1 MELYIKSILHPDINV
16 LELYRN
22 ESERDVYRRIATWL
36 KLTNSERLKKFKRI
50 TKTEKRLNFVNQ
62 RFPPP
67 SMELEK
73 QRDAEIATQECKE
86 VESIS
91 NVDSFSGI
99 QPAGNQLMPHL
110 FYIKVAAINDQNI
123 YSI

>member
-1 MELYIKSILHPDINV
+1 MELYINASLHLDINAFDIF
-16 LELYRN
+16 RN
-22 ESERDVYRRIATWL
+22 DSERDVYRRIATWL

-73 QRDAEIATQECKE
+73 HTDAEIATQECKE
-86 VESIS
+86 MESIL

-99 QPAGNQLMPHL
+99 QPAGN
-110 FYIKVAAINDQNI
+110 
-123 YSI
+123 

>member
-1 MELYIKSILHPDINV
+1 MELYINASLHLDINA
-16 LELYRN
+16 LDLFRN
-22 ESERDVYRRIATWL
+22 DSERDVYRRIATWL

-73 QRDAEIATQECKE
+73 HTDAEIATQECKE
-86 VESIS
+86 MEPIL

-99 QPAGNQLMPHL
+99 PPAGN
-110 FYIKVAAINDQNI
+110 
-123 YSI
+123 

>member
-1 MELYIKSILHPDINV
+1 MYLDINV
-16 LELYRN
+16 LNLFRN
-22 ESERDVYRRIATWL
+22 DSERDVYRRIATWL

-62 RFPPP
+62 RFPAP

-73 QRDAEIATQECKE
+73 HTDAETATHDCKE
-86 VESIS
+86 MESIS

-99 QPAGNQLMPHL
+99 QPPGN
-110 FYIKVAAINDQNI
+110 
-123 YSI
+123 

>member
-1 MELYIKSILHPDINV
+1 MHLDINA
-16 LELYRN
+16 LDLFRN
-22 ESERDVYRRIATWL
+22 DSERDVYRRIATWL

-73 QRDAEIATQECKE
+73 HTDAEIARQECKE
-86 VESIS
+86 MESIL

-99 QPAGNQLMPHL
+99 QPPGN
-110 FYIKVAAINDQNI
+110 
-123 YSI
+123 

>member
-1 MELYIKSILHPDINV
+1 MHLDINA
-16 LELYRN
+16 LDLFRN
-22 ESERDVYRRIATWL
+22 DSERDVYRRIATWL

-73 QRDAEIATQECKE
+73 HTDAEIATQECKE
-86 VESIS
+86 MESIL
-91 NVDSFSGI
+91 NVDSFSVI
-99 QPAGNQLMPHL
+99 PPEGN
-110 FYIKVAAINDQNI
+110 
-123 YSI
+123 